1 MDEDMETTRKSLGTF
16 KENIC
21 GSLKN
26 IISANIRIDMYFI
39 SILGIFQVQWLPVST
54 MFLRCYAT
62 EPSKQMLSIT
72 RSVQFRYVN

>member
-39 SILGIFQVQWLPVST
+39 SILGIFQVQ
-54 MFLRCYAT
+54 
-62 EPSKQMLSIT
+62 
-72 RSVQFRYVN
+72 